1 MTQVLVSVMVS
12 RQFLSS
18 YLHVDTQNILGK
30 KYVHIQKLDV
40 YWCCIWLPI
49 PVTVFQ
55 HHLSVIMFLVERD

>member
-18 YLHVDTQNILGK
+18 YLHVDTQNTLGK

-40 YWCCIWLPI
+40 YWVLHM
-49 PVTVFQ
+49 VTHTRNSLSASFVCDCVF
-55 HHLSVIMFLVERD
+55 S